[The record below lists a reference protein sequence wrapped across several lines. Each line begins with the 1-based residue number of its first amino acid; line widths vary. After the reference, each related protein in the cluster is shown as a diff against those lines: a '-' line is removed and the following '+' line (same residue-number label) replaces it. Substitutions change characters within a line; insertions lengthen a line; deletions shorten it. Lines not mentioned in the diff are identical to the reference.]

1 MAGRAGTNALTRAR
15 RRWQPF
21 ESRRESCVKRYDNEL
36 IGGSF
41 LVADSNS
48 SAESSFGVLPVGR
61 RDHRRFE
68 FVAAGFWRSSLWR
81 IQSKTVRLP
90 QKLPLG
96 EQINCEQREQK
107 VGNKHRS
114 ACIIFRDSLPE
125 KQRGDRCGGKNCS
138 VQSDP

>member
-1 MAGRAGTNALTRAR
+1 MSNLSVKHKCSFSPARLHLRSHKNLSMSVGESGGGGPRWNKRAR

-41 LVADSNS
+41 LVADSNL

-90 QKLPLG
+90 QGYPWA
-96 EQINCEQREQK
+96 NR
-107 VGNKHRS
+107 
-114 ACIIFRDSLPE
+114 
-125 KQRGDRCGGKNCS
+125 
-138 VQSDP
+138 